1 MQNPEP
7 GTLIRAMIGGKT
19 DIDLGLMRR
28 AVARFCGEAEGG
40 HPSQDQPLHGMCEEL
55 VQAIELLDLAI
66 IHGLPPSMVQRLRLD
81 AQRRLDRV
89 EGAGRS

>member
-1 MQNPEP
+1 
-7 GTLIRAMIGGKT
+7 MIGGKT

-28 AVARFCGEAEGG
+28 AVARFCGETENG
-40 HPSQDQPLHGMCEEL
+40 HPSQIPPLHGLCEEL

-66 IHGLPPSMVQRLRLD
+66 MHGLPSSMVQRLRLD

>member
-1 MQNPEP
+1 
-7 GTLIRAMIGGKT
+7 
-19 DIDLGLMRR
+19 
-28 AVARFCGEAEGG
+28 
-40 HPSQDQPLHGMCEEL
+40 